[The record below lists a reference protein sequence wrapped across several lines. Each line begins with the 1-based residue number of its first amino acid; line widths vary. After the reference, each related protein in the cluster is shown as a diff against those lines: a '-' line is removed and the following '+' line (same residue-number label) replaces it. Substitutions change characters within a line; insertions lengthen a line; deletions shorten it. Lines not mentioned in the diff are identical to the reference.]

1 MPADTSGL
9 PGHGLADLF
18 FLDMP
23 DDRRSVRRARLA
35 GVRVTYESASGER
48 KEADVLDLGS
58 GGLFIRTATPIP
70 IGKRLSLEIFVT
82 GEATSW
88 PALGRVLWTREAD
101 EGEERPAGMGIK
113 LIDVE
118 DDVIAAIDRLV
129 ATRERTEPGVGKG
142 GAPER
147 EKTILGVGVSAEAE
161 PDREPTPQT
170 PLDKKPGAEA
180 SIAIDLVAK
189 KPESERPAQAVAE
202 APTKKRSAGRAA
214 IAFVLLLAVAAV
226 AASMFRERIVA
237 GWTSRFT

>member
-129 ATRERTEPGVGKG
+129 HGLCHFDYTRRLVVPSRMYTSLDLAIASARRDDAVFSRRHGRISPGV
-142 GAPER
+142 
-147 EKTILGVGVSAEAE
+147 VS
-161 PDREPTPQT
+161 T
-170 PLDKKPGAEA
+170 
-180 SIAIDLVAK
+180 LVV
-189 KPESERPAQAVAE
+189 STV
-202 APTKKRSAGRAA
+202 
-214 IAFVLLLAVAAV
+214 
-226 AASMFRERIVA
+226 
-237 GWTSRFT
+237 